1 MGGERLHLD
10 GWTEISAVCTV
21 PTYRGHGM
29 ASRLM
34 GALIAGIQLRS
45 ERAVL
50 HVLTT
55 NTNAI
60 RLYEKLGFRERRHL
74 TISVLTR

>member
-1 MGGERLHLD
+1 
-10 GWTEISAVCTV
+10 
-21 PTYRGHGM
+21 
-29 ASRLM
+29 M